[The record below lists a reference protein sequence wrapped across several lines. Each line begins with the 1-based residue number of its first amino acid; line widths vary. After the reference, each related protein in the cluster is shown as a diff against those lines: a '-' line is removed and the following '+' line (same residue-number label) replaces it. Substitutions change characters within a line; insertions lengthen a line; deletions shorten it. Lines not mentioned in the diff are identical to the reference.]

1 MNFEPRRRTPL
12 LVAAWWAALMIGV
25 IAVRP
30 LTPVDETRVLAVA
43 WEMRQTGDWLVL
55 HLNGALYGHKPPLI
69 YWLINLGWTIFGVN
83 EWWPRLL
90 TGLFGLAAL
99 AVIAALARRLAPQR
113 DDIAAMTVM
122 ITASGLGWTI
132 FTGAVM
138 FDLVLAF
145 FVAVAMLNIVR
156 AGAGERG
163 AWPWVGVAIG
173 LAILTKGPVALVHIM
188 LPALLAPWW
197 LSAPPVGSAGWG
209 AWYRGVGLAVLVG
222 AAVALAWAI
231 PTAIVGGEAFRRE
244 ILWNQSVDRMISSD
258 HHARPFWYYL
268 PLLPVLLSPWL
279 IFAPVWRGFVALMRG
294 ERMLVVRFA
303 LAWGGAVLI
312 AFSLFKTKLIY
323 YLLPA
328 TPAFALL
335 AAAGLAVLKAAPR
348 RAEVAAVALLLM
360 LGAIALV
367 VAPQLP
373 RVDHLVGVDERPL
386 LWLSA
391 AVLMATA
398 VTLFVW
404 RPGDR
409 VATVGLIGSA
419 SVVLLLGLYAG
430 VVRAVIDGYDV
441 AAIGRELARVQ
452 TAGQAIAHHG
462 KYHGQ
467 YQFVGRL
474 SRPLDVIPRA
484 DELLAW
490 AKQHPDGSVVVYS
503 PRPLTHP
510 SARPQAAQKF
520 RGRFVSV
527 WRGADLAG
535 VSDGWLRD
543 RASDDSDSI

>member
-1 MNFEPRRRTPL
+1 MPQRHARVRARAPLGGQPAGGEGGNVNFEPRRHTPL
-12 LVAAWWAALMIGV
+12 LVASWWVALMIGV
-25 IAVRP
+25 MAVRP

-69 YWLINLGWTIFGVN
+69 YWLINLGWTAFGVN

-132 FTGAVM
+132 FTGAIM
-138 FDLVLAF
+138 FDLMLAF

-163 AWPWVGVAIG
+163 AWSWVGAAIG
-173 LAILTKGPVALVHIM
+173 LAILTKGPVALVHIL

-209 AWYRGVGLAVLVG
+209 RWYRGVGLAVLVG

-328 TPAFALL
+328 SPAFALL
-335 AAAGLAVLKAAPR
+335 AAAGLAVLKTAPR
-348 RAEVAAVALLLM
+348 RAEIAAIALLLM
-360 LGAIALV
+360 LGAVALV

-391 AVLMATA
+391 VVLMAAA

-404 RPGDR
+404 PLGDR
-409 VATVGLIGSA
+409 VATVGYGVDRLRERGFVARSVRRSSAGCHRWLRRSSRSGANWPGSRRQVSRSPTTA
-419 SVVLLLGLYAG
+419 SITASTSLSAG
-430 VVRAVIDGYDV
+430 FRD
-441 AAIGRELARVQ
+441 
-452 TAGQAIAHHG
+452 H
-462 KYHGQ
+462 
-467 YQFVGRL
+467 
-474 SRPLDVIPRA
+474 SRIVPRA

-503 PRPLTHP
+503 PRPLTHR
-510 SARPQAAQKF
+510 ARVP
-520 RGRFVSV
+520 RR
-527 WRGADLAG
+527 R
-535 VSDGWLRD
+535 RD
-543 RASDDSDSI
+543 